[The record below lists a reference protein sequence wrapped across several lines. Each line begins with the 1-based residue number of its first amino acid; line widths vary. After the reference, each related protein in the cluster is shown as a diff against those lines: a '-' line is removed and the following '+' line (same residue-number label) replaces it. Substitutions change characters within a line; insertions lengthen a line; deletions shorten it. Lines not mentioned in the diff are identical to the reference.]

1 MRNQPVLVF
10 ILIYLIE
17 LHEGNINHLA
27 IVCGQFN
34 LRVRKCGRDMIL
46 VCPSCESK
54 FKVPDNAIPPEG
66 RKVRCAQCG
75 SAWHATTANEL
86 KPAKPTRAPPRA
98 PSITRAPELG
108 VRSAPVQQVAA
119 AAEVDAGTAAKAAA
133 IRRAVTTE
141 ETEVSET
148 APDEN
153 LFDEGVE
160 GPPAD
165 AGTTY
170 DVGDDT
176 GSDDFEL
183 STAIKG
189 QQGDDFDFGID
200 DDLSAV
206 SGDDDD
212 DDVMAHRRANLRRD
226 AERRS
231 LARKR
236 QFVLVGWIAL
246 LVFVLGIFGSLVFMK
261 DTVTATFPGTNQ
273 LYDFFAGSRSVDRF
287 RPAEGERVTPPITE
301 TEVYV
306 RAGIVQNRTR
316 VVTVDGQSQ
325 VIIGGELENTGNR
338 AANVP
343 KVEISIKDGQ
353 GRVLDQW
360 VFDPPGLVLR
370 RLSKLPFE
378 TRRPVP
384 PGMASVEIRALEG
397 TKSSNAAQSQL

>member
-1 MRNQPVLVF
+1 
-10 ILIYLIE
+10 
-17 LHEGNINHLA
+17 
-27 IVCGQFN
+27 
-34 LRVRKCGRDMIL
+34 MIL
-46 VCPSCESK
+46 VCPSCDSK

-86 KPAKPTRAPPRA
+86 KPPKPKRAPARSRVSA
-98 PSITRAPELG
+98 PG
-108 VRSAPVQQVAA
+108 VRPAPVQQVPV

-133 IRRAVTTE
+133 IRRTVTTL
-141 ETEVSET
+141 ETEVSAPT
-148 APDEN
+148 PDEN

-165 AGTTY
+165 SGVAS
-170 DVGDDT
+170 DVEESV
-176 GSDDFEL
+176 GSDDFGL
-183 STAIKG
+183 SATVKD
-189 QQGDDFDFGID
+189 QLGDDFDFGVDDGLSGAHDED
-200 DDLSAV
+200 DDL
-206 SGDDDD
+206 
-212 DDVMAHRRANLRRD
+212 MARRHSNLRRD
-226 AERRS
+226 TERRS

-236 QFVLVGWIAL
+236 QFVMVGWIAL
-246 LVFVLGIFGSLVFMK
+246 LVCVLGVFGSLVFMK
-261 DTVTATFPGTNQ
+261 DTVTATFPGTHQ

-316 VVTVDGQSQ
+316 VQLVDGQSQ

-378 TRRPVP
+378 TQRPVP

>member
-1 MRNQPVLVF
+1 
-10 ILIYLIE
+10 
-17 LHEGNINHLA
+17 
-27 IVCGQFN
+27 
-34 LRVRKCGRDMIL
+34 MIL
-46 VCPSCESK
+46 VCPSCDSK

-86 KPAKPTRAPPRA
+86 KPPTPKRAPPRA
-98 PSITRAPELG
+98 TQRAREAGLG
-108 VRSAPVQQVAA
+108 VRPAPVQQVPT

-133 IRRAVTTE
+133 IRRTVTTHE
-141 ETEVSET
+141 AEVSDL

-153 LFDEGVE
+153 LFDEGID

-165 AGTTY
+165 SGDAPSVDEAAGS
-170 DVGDDT
+170 GDFGLGATIRDQ
-176 GSDDFEL
+176 L
-183 STAIKG
+183 
-189 QQGDDFDFGID
+189 GDDFDFGTA
-200 DDLSAV
+200 DDLSAA
-206 SGDDDD
+206 SNDDDD
-212 DDVMAHRRANLRRD
+212 IMANHRATIRRD

-231 LARKR
+231 VVRKR

-246 LVFVLGIFGSLVFMK
+246 LVFVLGVFGSLVFMK
-261 DTVTATFPGTNQ
+261 DTVTATFPGTSQ

-287 RPAEGERVTPPITE
+287 RPAEGERLTPPITE

-316 VVTVDGQSQ
+316 VEMVDGQSQ

-384 PGMASVEIRALEG
+384 SGMASVEIGALEG